1 MSDFPLF
8 CLLGPTA
15 SGKSALALELA
26 TRWPIEILTLD
37 SAQVFRGMDVG
48 TAKPTLAEQ
57 AQVPHHLLDL
67 VDPEESYS
75 AARWALDCK
84 ALLPE
89 IRARGRIPVVVGG
102 TLLYLRAL
110 AEGLSDIPPIDP
122 ARRAEVLERAAREGW
137 PAMHAWLAQLDPT
150 LAARLAPRDRQRIQ
164 RGLEVVLSTGVPL
177 SVWQGRPPSAPAQAV
192 MLVSLE
198 PKNRQWLHDRIAQR
212 FHVMVSGG
220 LIEEVDRLRAR
231 GTLTPDMPSV
241 RCVGYRQ
248 AWAWRDGELNESD
261 WIDAGIAATRQLAK
275 RQLTGLRG
283 LAQRQVIVCDD
294 APAAQRQVLDCFER
308 SLS

>member
-1 MSDFPLF
+1 MTEPTLF

-26 TRWPIEILTLD
+26 ARWPIEIITLD

-48 TAKPTLAEQ
+48 TAKPTPAEQ
-57 AQVPHHLLDL
+57 SQVAHHLIDL
-67 VDPEESYS
+67 VEPEESYS

-84 ALLPE
+84 ALLPA

-122 ARRAEVLERAAREGW
+122 ANRALVLDRAAHEGW
-137 PAMHAWLAQLDPT
+137 PAMHTWLMQLDPA

-164 RGLEVVLSTGVPL
+164 RGLEVVLSSGVPL
-177 SVWQGRPPSAPAQAV
+177 SVWQGRPPSAPAQPV
-192 MLVSLE
+192 TLVSLE
-198 PKNRQWLHDRIAQR
+198 PQDRQWLHDRIALR
-212 FHVMVSGG
+212 FHAMVAGG

-231 GTLTPDMPSV
+231 GTLTPDMTSV

-248 AWAWRDGELNESD
+248 AWAWRDGELTDSE
-261 WIDAGIAATRQLAK
+261 WVDAGIAATRQLAK
-275 RQLTGLRG
+275 RQLTGLRS
-283 LAQRQVIVCDD
+283 LTHRHTIACDN
-294 APAAQRQVLDCFER
+294 PAAARHQVLECFDR